1 MCLRHSG
8 GMRRLLAVLF
18 ILGWAVPVRAQPS
31 FDYYLLS
38 LSVEPSF
45 CAGSARDAGKPECR
59 RLTAASFRETPLTL
73 HGLWPN
79 RARVGAR
86 QQPQDCDGPAFQ
98 LSSATEAALQHVMPG
113 GTGLARYEWRK
124 HGTCSGLEP
133 DRYFAAAAGLAQ
145 QANATIGPIVL
156 ASGGSVRLADVQQR
170 LAATDPALAAAV
182 ILDCRFARGGGG
194 ALLEEV
200 RLTLGRDLR
209 PIPAASVGLG
219 QNSGCPA
226 GEGRIPLPPG

>member
-1 MCLRHSG
+1 MRHLLVYLFLLG
-8 GMRRLLAVLF
+8 LAVP
-18 ILGWAVPVRAQPS
+18 ARAQPA

-45 CAGSARDAGKPECR
+45 CAGSPRNAGKAECR
-59 RLTAASFRETPLTL
+59 SLTAQSFQQTPLTL

-79 RARVGAR
+79 RARVSVN
-86 QQPQDCDGPAFQ
+86 QQPQDCDGPPFQ
-98 LSSATEAALQHVMPG
+98 LSRATEESLQRYMPG
-113 GTGLARYEWRK
+113 GPGLARYEWRK
-124 HGTCSGLEP
+124 HGTCSGLAADP
-133 DRYFAAAAGLAQ
+133 YFAAAAGLAQ
-145 QANATIGPIVL
+145 QANAVIGPILL
-156 ASGGSVRLADVQQR
+156 ASGGAVRLGDVQQQ
-170 LAATDPALAAAV
+170 LATSDPALAAAV

-200 RLTLGRDLR
+200 RLTLGRDMR

-226 GEGRIPLPPG
+226 GQGRIPLPPG